1 MDSQYAP
8 ATGRKVSKGLLPLP
22 SLHSVAAHADK
33 LIGERYTGV
42 QKRAKPPPS
51 SKKPQARAVRSTSKV
66 DAQPPKRST
75 RSSKKDPQ
83 AQALGSQSTLAAQS
97 IPLEPVQQSPATA
110 PVGLRRRREVEEEY
124 PSKRRKS
131 PQATVDCTQ
140 PFEPLSEKN
149 LEELDRQ
156 TGSEPYTGMD
166 RAATGSGRGG
176 KKRTISLRVSTA
188 DMDQDTASI
197 STQKSSTLAEY
208 RWKNL
213 DYARIFV
220 ENAPLPQNIL
230 TRVNTIIQP
239 EITDARK
246 NELSLI
252 SEAFCDDFIDVMLGA
267 LREDD
272 SVEPIHHALKSM
284 DKGKKLMLSRKAGNS
299 VPYTCEY
306 CPTHVVLDWD
316 PILKPNLKQKTW
328 QFDTIKQP
336 NGNAEDSPNHL
347 NKRQQAE
354 QAYVS
359 PNSLE
364 PTIPPPAP
372 PPKQDISIVRS
383 PRPNITIG
391 PRVTNLVE
399 KLKTR
404 GFGEIEA
411 VDFLKRLEY
420 QQALRLSPLQH
431 TVPMCLPLLVV
442 EGKSYSTGR
451 TVFEAQN
458 QAAVS
463 GAYMTDLQH
472 NIAKFTESACY
483 GTYQS
488 KEPLAFSICSEGPMV
503 QLWVHY
509 TTLVDNVRM
518 YMMNIIKACHAS
530 QFPSL
535 RDGVRDFF
543 EAVDGVMSWA
553 TSELLDEV
561 AEQLVLVW
569 KAAAK

>member
-1 MDSQYAP
+1 MDSQRKP
-8 ATGRKVSKGLLPLP
+8 ATGRKVSKGLLPLR

-42 QKRAKPPPS
+42 QKTAKPPPS

-66 DAQPPKRST
+66 DAPAPKRST

-97 IPLEPVQQSPATA
+97 VPLDPVQQSPATA
-110 PVGLRRRREVEEEY
+110 SVGPRRRREVEEEY
-124 PSKRRKS
+124 PSKRRKGS
-131 PQATVDCTQ
+131 QTTLDSTQ
-140 PFEPLSEKN
+140 PLKPLSEKN

-156 TGSEPYTGMD
+156 TGSGPYNGMD
-166 RAATGSGRGG
+166 RAATGSVRGG
-176 KKRTISLRVSTA
+176 KKRTISLRASTA
-188 DMDQDTASI
+188 DMDQDTTSI
-197 STQKSSTLAEY
+197 STQKSSTLADY

-230 TRVNTIIQP
+230 TRVNTIIRP

-272 SVEPIHHALKSM
+272 SVEPIHTALKSM
-284 DKGKKLMLSRKAGNS
+284 DKDKKLMLPRKTGTS
-299 VPYTCEY
+299 IPYTCEY
-306 CPTHVVLDWD
+306 RSTHIVLDWD
-316 PILKPNLKQKTW
+316 PILKPNLQQKTW
-328 QFDTIKQP
+328 QSDTIDQP
-336 NGNAEDSPNHL
+336 NGTAQGSHDHP
-347 NKRQQAE
+347 NKRQQADP
-354 QAYVS
+354 AHVS
-359 PNSLE
+359 PNNLE
-364 PTIPPPAP
+364 PTPPSPAP
-372 PPKQDISIVRS
+372 PPKTDISIVKT
-383 PRPNITIG
+383 PRPDITIG
-391 PRVTNLVE
+391 PRVTHLIE
-399 KLKTR
+399 KLKAR
-404 GFGEIEA
+404 DIGQIED
-411 VDFLKRLEY
+411 VDFLKRRSY
-420 QQALRLSPLQH
+420 QQALRFSPLQP
-431 TVPMCLPLLVV
+431 TVPICFPMLVV
-442 EGKSYSTGR
+442 EGKSYSTGK

-472 NIAKFTESACY
+472 NVAKFTESTCH
-483 GTYQS
+483 GSYQS
-488 KEPLAFSICSEGPMV
+488 KDPLAFSICSEGPMV

-509 TTLVDNVRM
+509 TTLVDNVRI
-518 YMMNIIKACHAS
+518 YTMNIIKACHAS

-553 TSELLDEV
+553 TSELLDDI
-561 AEQLVLVW
+561 AEHLVLVW
-569 KAAAK
+569 KESVT